1 MKISKKDYQI
11 IQNYFIAVGGRLEA
25 LEENDIFENEEEHKV
40 FEKFVNKMDKYFD
53 RQEKL
58 KKSKS

>member
-11 IQNYFIAVGGRLEA
+11 ICNYFVAVGGRMEA
-25 LEENDIFENEEEHKV
+25 LEENDIFENEEEHKA

-53 RQEKL
+53 RQEKF